1 MCRLGSLS
9 TSTMMMS
16 SLSDGEQCE
25 SNDIA
30 IARDTP
36 CKVDWQ
42 NWQQYNDDLYSVGHT
57 NLPTFPDE

>member
-1 MCRLGSLS
+1 
-9 TSTMMMS
+9 MMMS